1 MFQPQESNYLCALC
15 ASACDKKKG
24 KQEMKRKEFIKAM
37 GAAAGAAAYPKA
49 KIDLK
54 GLALYGHVAQKEP
67 EAVKNAV
74 AKWLK
79 QFGK

>member
-1 MFQPQESNYLCALC
+1 
-15 ASACDKKKG
+15 
-24 KQEMKRKEFIKAM
+24 M

-67 EAVKNAV
+67 EAVKSAV
-74 AKWLK
+74 AKCLK
-79 QFGK
+79 QLDR